1 MATATADSNL
11 NRFLGAPSRVLWL
24 YLLAALL
31 MTFPLVLR
39 LRSALPA
46 GSGDIWQN
54 YWNFWWWKTSLFE
67 LQQSPYHSQY
77 LFHPSGADLAFHTHS
92 PFNMIV
98 GMPVNLVWGEAAAY
112 NFCILLGLWIAG
124 WGMYLLVRDLTE
136 DSRAAFLAGIV
147 FAYFPQHL
155 EQTLEHLNLASVQF
169 LPLTLWF
176 FYRSVGGARKR
187 DVAGLGGCFALN
199 ALCSWHLG
207 VMLLLLLAFAGLWE
221 LVNAKQGRREL
232 LLRWAAAG
240 VFAAILIA
248 PAASPM
254 ISEIASDA
262 DYFQKPPVDRGIDAA
277 YLVVPPYAHPLW
289 GSLTAESYADRAYHG
304 AGFVNYLGLVP
315 VALAGLALWRRRTGA
330 VFWGCVAL
338 VGLVLALGAHP
349 WWNRVLHQEISLPFA
364 VWPSLPGLSMLRVA
378 NRFLILTSMG
388 LAVLA
393 GFGTASKVRG
403 DRKFLL
409 VCGLVV
415 FEYLWVPYPI
425 RQVEISPLYEKLAEA
440 EGDGAV
446 LDIPFHQRNRTA
458 HNLPAQ
464 TVHKRP
470 IGGGYV
476 STIPPS
482 AEGAIRGE
490 PALADLAG
498 VPSLRRAINFDRLR
512 GFGFDWIVL
521 HKERRES
528 RRQALTAKIEPGD
541 ILEAKRVRRLGG
553 IPDETFD
560 EIRRQL
566 TAQGVPPF
574 LEDDKIVIFDLRKA
588 PEELEAP
595 R

>member
-11 NRFLGAPSRVLWL
+11 NRFLSVPSRVLWL
-24 YLLAALL
+24 YLLAALV
-31 MTFPLVLR
+31 MTFPLVLH

-46 GSGDIWQN
+46 GSGDVWQN
-54 YWNFWWWKTSLFE
+54 YWNFWWWRTSLID
-67 LQQSPYHSQY
+67 LGQSPYHSEY
-77 LFHPSGADLAFHTHS
+77 LFQPSGADLAFHTHS

-112 NFCILLGLWIAG
+112 NFCILLGLWLAG
-124 WGMYLLVRDLTE
+124 WGMYLLVRDQTE
-136 DSRAAFLAGIV
+136 DSRAAFLAGII

-155 EQTLEHLNLASVQF
+155 EQTLEHLNLASTQF

-176 FYRSVGGARKR
+176 FFRTVRAGTSRN
-187 DVAGLGGCFALN
+187 VAGLGGCFALN

-207 VMLLLLLAFAGLWE
+207 VLLVVLLGFAGIWE
-221 LVNAKQGRREL
+221 LVRAKPGRREL

-240 VFAAILIA
+240 VFAVVLIA
-248 PAASPM
+248 PAARPM
-254 ISEIASDA
+254 ISEIASGA
-262 DYFQKPPVDRGIDAA
+262 DYFQKSPVDRGIDAA

-289 GSLTAESYADRAYHG
+289 GFQTADAYADRAYHA
-304 AGFVNYLGLVP
+304 AGFLSYLGFVP
-315 VALAGLALWRRRTGA
+315 LALAILALWRRRTGTM
-330 VFWGCVAL
+330 FWGCVGL
-338 VGLVLALGAHP
+338 GGLVLALGAHP
-349 WWNRVLHQEISLPFA
+349 WWNGELHEEISLPFA

-378 NRFLILTSMG
+378 NRFLILTSVG

-393 GFGTASKVRG
+393 GFGVASAVRG

-425 RQVEISPLYEKLAEA
+425 RQIEISPLYEQLAEA

-458 HNLPAQ
+458 HNLRAQ
-464 TVHKRP
+464 TVHRRP
-470 IGGGYV
+470 IADGYI
-476 STIPPS
+476 STTPPA
-482 AEGAIRGE
+482 AESAIRGE

-498 VPSLRRAINFDRLR
+498 IPSLKRPIDFDRLR
-512 GFGFDWIVL
+512 GLGFDWVVL
-521 HKERRES
+521 HKDRRES
-528 RRQALTAKIEPGD
+528 RRRELTARIAPGD
-541 ILEAKRVRRLGG
+541 ILGAKRVRRLGG
-553 IPDETFD
+553 IPDETFE

-566 TAQGVPPF
+566 TAQGGPPL
-574 LEDDKIVIFDLRKA
+574 LEDDKIAIFDLRA
-588 PEELEAP
+588 A